1 MTMTRETSEALKET
15 VEELNAARETV
26 RLKLH
31 LLSLDAKEAWKE
43 VEARFQE
50 TENALG
56 GRGEQ
61 AAELAASAARDLARS
76 IRKFLEKHV

>member
-1 MTMTRETSEALKET
+1 MTMTRETSEPLKET

-43 VEARFQE
+43 VEARSQE

-61 AAELAASAARDLARS
+61 ACEDPPAGGTGSS
-76 IRKFLEKHV
+76 PP

>member
-1 MTMTRETSEALKET
+1 MAMTLETQDALKET
-15 VEELNAARETV
+15 VEELRAARETA

-50 TENALG
+50 TETALSE
-56 GRGEQ
+56 RSDH
-61 AAELAASAARDLARS
+61 AAEAAARAARDLARFV
-76 IRKFLEKHV
+76 RKFLEKHI